1 MQDWIWQLLDDLKG
15 LNRGSESAGHP
26 AQARARGALPMI
38 TTNPEAAQAWLEGRR
53 EEVRGWCHGD
63 STRVAGVAL
72 ELDSDSKTLFSSEGP
87 QHEGTERGRFLRYI
101 EGGKEDG

>member
-1 MQDWIWQLLDDLKG
+1 
-15 LNRGSESAGHP
+15 
-26 AQARARGALPMI
+26 MI

-53 EEVRGWCHGD
+53 EEVRAYCWETSGVLA
-63 STRVAGVAL
+63 SSLAASRVAGVAL

-101 EGGKEDG
+101 EGGSGGTMRLETT